1 MISRIQWER
10 ATEVPLLIAGFI
22 FLFSYSWQVLAEP
35 DNTTYLVMEWL
46 AIGVWAFFIVDYVAR
61 LVLARQKLR
70 WFVRNLF
77 DFIVI
82 VLPPLR
88 PLRLLRL
95 VLLVRVFQ
103 RHAPRLVR
111 NRILAFATVSTILLV
126 YIAAL
131 AVLEAEREFGTI
143 TTFGDAIWWALVTV
157 TTVGYGDYSPVS
169 GVGRTIAVLLMLG
182 GIVLVGIIV
191 GTLGSW
197 IIETVT
203 KDTEESIDETTQAVM
218 ELRDEVRQLRASLN
232 DHGIDTER
240 RG

>member
-1 MISRIQWER
+1 MSRLSWER
-10 ATEVPLLIAGFI
+10 ATEIPLLIAGFL
-22 FLFSYSWQVLAEP
+22 FLFSYSWQVLANP
-35 DNTTYLVMEWL
+35 TTEIYQAMEWL
-46 AIGVWAFFIVDYVAR
+46 AIAVWVFFGVDYAVR
-61 LVLARQKLR
+61 FILARQKMR

-77 DFIVI
+77 DFVVI

-111 NRILAFATVSTILLV
+111 NRILAFAVVATVLLV

-131 AVLEAEREFGTI
+131 AVLEAERSFGDI
-143 TTFGDAIWWALVTV
+143 TTFGDALWWALVTV
-157 TTVGYGDYSPVS
+157 TTVGYGDYTPETS
-169 GVGRTIAVLLMLG
+169 VGRTIAVGLMLG

-197 IIETVT
+197 IIEKVTDDNDDDVADTTV
-203 KDTEESIDETTQAVM
+203 AVQ
-218 ELRDEVRQLRASLN
+218 ELREEVRALRALVEDQS
-232 DHGIDTER
+232 DER
-240 RG
+240 PRKN

>member
-1 MISRIQWER
+1 MSRISWER
-10 ATEVPLLIAGFI
+10 VTEIPLLIAGFL
-22 FLFSYSWQVLAEP
+22 FLFAYSWQVLAQPEGP
-35 DNTTYLVMEWL
+35 RYDFWEWVSVGVWVVFIIDYLV
-46 AIGVWAFFIVDYVAR
+46 R
-61 LVLARQKLR
+61 LVLAKQKLR

-77 DFIVI
+77 DFVVI

-88 PLRLLRL
+88 PLRLMRL

-103 RHAPRLVR
+103 RHAPKLVR
-111 NRILAFATVSTILLV
+111 NRILAFASVTTVLLV

-143 TTFGDAIWWALVTV
+143 TNFGDAIWWALVTV

-169 GVGRTIAVLLMLG
+169 GVGRSIAVGLMLG

-197 IIETVT
+197 IIESVT
-203 KDTEESIDETTQAVM
+203 RDTDESIDETTAAVV
-218 ELRDEVRQLRASLN
+218 ELRDEVRQLRAALE
-232 DHGIDTER
+232 DRGIETDQR
-240 RG
+240 P